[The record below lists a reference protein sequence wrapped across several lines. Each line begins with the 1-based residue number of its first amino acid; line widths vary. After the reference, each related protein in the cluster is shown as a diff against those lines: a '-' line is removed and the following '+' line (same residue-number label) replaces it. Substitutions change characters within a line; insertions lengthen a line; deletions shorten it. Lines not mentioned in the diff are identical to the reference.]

1 MADPTVIATATVTV
15 LAAIGTVTVL
25 IINAL
30 SSAKR
35 ELITLQHDL
44 AEKAKVQGEKIHDLV
59 NGNAHAAA
67 EKLASVEAQLASLR
81 KELTRLQ
88 EQRVEDA
95 KTREGSSRRRDDPR

>member
-1 MADPTVIATATVTV
+1 M
-15 LAAIGTVTVL
+15 TVL

-30 SSAKR
+30 SSAKK
-35 ELITLQHDL
+35 ELLTLQHDL
-44 AEKAKVQGEKIHDLV
+44 AAKATAQTEKIHDLV

-81 KELTRLQ
+81 AELTRLQ

-95 KTREGSSRRRDDPR
+95 KTREAGTR